1 MTVAELIEKLSK
13 FDQYM
18 PVWVSSDPE
27 GNDFDK
33 LSYVGL
39 FDTTETE
46 VFDNEYSETYS
57 ILEKMS
63 EEDAEKYPQVVMLWP

>member
-13 FDQYM
+13 FDPDM

-27 GNDFDK
+27 GNDFDT
-33 LSYVGL
+33 LSYAGL

-46 VFDNEYSETYS
+46 VIDDNYSETYS
-57 ILEKMS
+57 VLEKMS